1 MNKTSQVVVVFS
13 AVFFGLAAIPNQ
25 GPELRSVMREKLGH
39 AQKIL
44 EGRFRCHSDAV
55 GRTNG

>member
-13 AVFFGLAAIPNQ
+13 AVLFGLAAIPNQ

-44 EGRFRCHSDAV
+44 STHSRQTFRV
-55 GRTNG
+55 